1 MVLDVAFVQA
11 EGKFVDIAVLRAC
24 VMIDADQA
32 ALKTANAS
40 KRARRVGVQN
50 SVGFDGVTNSG

>member
-1 MVLDVAFVQA
+1 
-11 EGKFVDIAVLRAC
+11 VLRAC